1 MRARIYP
8 IFIIPFLL
16 LLSIEG
22 VAQKKLS
29 RAQQTEFLNAFQT
42 GDDFLAKKKFE
53 KAKKSFERAI
63 ALKPKMAAAY
73 RRLGVVHELLKEY
86 QIAADYF
93 ETAIEINP
101 KLSRALYFQAGE
113 MLMKAENYAKA
124 KERLKEYEGFLK
136 NRPEVFENGELE
148 LSTEAYYNALLE
160 SYLANCSFAAHKT
173 DFTNIE
179 IKNLGPKIN
188 SELDDL
194 FPYISNNESWMFYT
208 RNVPYYGG
216 EDQLMYS
223 TAESG
228 GWAKSKALLEKK
240 MREEYNQGMGKIS
253 RDEKLMFFPVYNR
266 AEEGNDCNIMKANMR
281 RDAIIDIDEMGT
293 EVNSPYWE
301 SQPTVNCEGKSLY
314 FVSDRPGGYGGRDIW
329 VSHLQENG
337 KWTDAINLGPKI
349 NTKMDEESPFIA
361 DDNTTLFF
369 ASNGHPGYGETDIFY
384 SRFNEEAGWGTPQN
398 MGKPINSSN
407 SELSFFM
414 TAKGDKGYLA
424 SNRDGGYGN
433 FDIYQFKMPAK
444 KDFEEIAYVKGRVMD
459 AVTKEPIESVVYIG
473 DKGNYP
479 TDKDGTFFVCH
490 PSLSKLNILVSER
503 KYYDFEEAVTL
514 DNWNVEGFV
523 EIDIYLRPLSESLEL
538 ATLSGKVVSNSAN
551 LEPEKIKVNPV
562 KQTKHNSPTEK
573 LYATSDV
580 YFYFDDFSLTQE
592 ARYNIDQL
600 ISDLDRDQLALII
613 IEGFADQIGTDDYN
627 LRLSEKRAIEVSDY
641 FKSKGYTNLKIKYKG
656 YGETKNSFIYS
667 RNRKVEIH
675 VYYKI

>member
-1 MRARIYP
+1 MRVRFYP
-8 IFIIPFLL
+8 IFIIPFLCL
-16 LLSIEG
+16 LPILG

-29 RAQQTEFLNAFQT
+29 KAQQTEFLNAFQT
-42 GDDFLAKKKFE
+42 GDDFLAKRKFE

-63 ALKPKMAAAY
+63 ALKPQMAAAY

-86 QIAADYF
+86 SASADYF

-113 MLMKAENYAKA
+113 MLMKTANYAKA
-124 KERLKEYEGFLK
+124 KERLKEYENFLK
-136 NRPEVFENGELE
+136 NPPEAFENGELE
-148 LSTEAYYNALLE
+148 LSTEAYYNTLLE
-160 SYLANCSFAAHKT
+160 SYLANCTFSAHKA

-208 RNVPYYGG
+208 RNVPFYGG

-228 GWAKSKALLEKK
+228 GWAKSKTLMEKK

-253 RDEKLMFFPVYNR
+253 RDGKLMFFPVYNR
-266 AEEGNDCNIMKANMR
+266 AAEGNDCNIMKANMR
-281 RDAIIDIDEMGT
+281 RDAILDINELG
-293 EVNSPYWE
+293 EEINSPYWE

-337 KWTDAINLGPKI
+337 EWTNAINLGPKI
-349 NTKMDEESPFIA
+349 NTKMDEESPFMA
-361 DDNTTLFF
+361 DDNVTLFF

-384 SRFNEEAGWGTPQN
+384 ARFSENGEWGTPQN

-407 SELSFFM
+407 NELSFFM

-433 FDIYQFKMPAK
+433 FDIYEFKMPAK
-444 KDFEEIAYVKGRVMD
+444 KDFEEIAYIKGRVMD
-459 AVTKEPIESVVYIG
+459 AVTKERVESVVYIG

-479 TDKDGTFFVCH
+479 TDKEGTFFVCH
-490 PSLSKLNILVSER
+490 PSLSTLKVLVAER
-503 KYYDFEEAVTL
+503 KYYDFEHAFVLE
-514 DNWNVEGFV
+514 NWNAEGFV
-523 EIDIYLRPLSESLEL
+523 EIDIYLRPLSEPLGV
-538 ATLSGKVVSNSAN
+538 ATLDGKVISKSA
-551 LEPEKIKVNPV
+551 EPEKIKVDPV
-562 KQTKHNSPTEK
+562 KQTKNNRPTEK

-592 ARYNIDQL
+592 ARYNIDRL
-600 ISDLDRDQLALII
+600 IEDLDRDQLALII

-627 LRLSEKRAIEVSDY
+627 LRLSEKRAVEVSDY

>member
-1 MRARIYP
+1 MLTRFYP
-8 IFIIPFLL
+8 ILIILSLSLL
-16 LLSIEG
+16 PILGWSQKSLS
-22 VAQKKLS
+22 K
-29 RAQQTEFLNAFQT
+29 AQQSEFLQAFQD

-53 KAKKSFERAI
+53 KAKKSFEKVI
-63 ALKPKMAAAY
+63 ALKPQMAAAY
-73 RRLGVVHELLKEY
+73 RRLGVVHELLKDY
-86 QIAADYF
+86 KAAADYF

-101 KLSRALYFQAGE
+101 KLSRALYFQSGE
-113 MLMKAENYAKA
+113 MLMKIENYTKA
-124 KERLKEYEGFLK
+124 KERLKEYEKFLK
-136 NRPEVFENGELE
+136 NPPEIFENGELE
-148 LSTEAYYNALLE
+148 LSTETYYNTLLE

-194 FPYISNNESWMFYT
+194 FPYIANNESWMFYT

-228 GWAKSKALLEKK
+228 GWAKSKTLLDKK
-240 MREEYNQGMGKIS
+240 MREEFNQGMGKIS
-253 RDEKLMFFPVYNR
+253 RDGKEMFFPIYNR
-266 AEEGNDCNIMKANMR
+266 ADENNDCNIMKATMK
-281 RDAIIDIDEMGT
+281 RDAIVDINELGE

-301 SQPTVNCEGKSLY
+301 SQPSVNCEGKSLY
-314 FVSDRPGGYGGRDIW
+314 FVSDRPGGFGGRDIW
-329 VSHLQENG
+329 VSHLQEDG
-337 KWTDAINLGPKI
+337 TWTNAINLGDKI
-349 NTKMDEESPFIA
+349 NTPMDEESPFIA

-369 ASNGHPGYGETDIFY
+369 ASNGHPGYGKTDVFY
-384 SRFNEEAGWGTPQN
+384 TRFSENGDWGTPQN
-398 MGKPINSSN
+398 MGKPINSSDN
-407 SELSFFM
+407 ELSFFM
-414 TAKGDKGYLA
+414 TAKGDKGYIA

-433 FDIYQFKMPAK
+433 FDIYEFKMPAK
-444 KDFEEIAYVKGRVMD
+444 KDFEEIAYIKGRVMD
-459 AVTKEPIESVVYIG
+459 AVTKEPVESVVYIG

-479 TDKDGTFFVCH
+479 TDKAGTFFVCH
-490 PSLSKLNILVSER
+490 PSLSKLKVLVSER
-503 KYYDFEEAVTL
+503 KYYDYEHAFVL
-514 DNWNVEGFV
+514 DNWNTEGYV
-523 EIDIYLRPLSESLEL
+523 EIDIYLRPLKEPLNL
-538 ATLSGKVVSNSAN
+538 ATLDAKVISKSGTDE
-551 LEPEKIKVNPV
+551 LEKIKVDPV
-562 KQTKHNSPTEK
+562 KNTRSKPQTEK

-592 ARYNIDQL
+592 ARYNIDRL
-600 ISDLDRDQLALII
+600 IEDLDKDQLALII

-627 LRLSEKRAIEVSDY
+627 LRLSEKRAVEVADY

>member
-1 MRARIYP
+1 MRARFYP
-8 IFIIPFLL
+8 IFIISFLCL
-16 LLSIEG
+16 LPILG

-29 RAQQTEFLNAFQT
+29 KAQQTEFLNVFQA
-42 GDDFLAKKKFE
+42 GDDFLAKRKFD

-86 QIAADYF
+86 SISADYF

-113 MLMKAENYAKA
+113 MLMKAANYAKA
-124 KERLKEYEGFLK
+124 KERLKEYESFLK
-136 NRPEVFENGELE
+136 NPPESFENGELE
-148 LSTEAYYNALLE
+148 LSTEAYYSTLLE
-160 SYLANCSFAAHKT
+160 SYLANCTFAAHKT

-179 IKNLGPKIN
+179 VHNLGPKIN

-208 RNVPYYGG
+208 RNVPFYGG

-228 GWAKSKALLEKK
+228 GWAKSKTLMEKK

-253 RDEKLMFFPVYNR
+253 RDGKLMFFPVYNR
-266 AEEGNDCNIMKANMR
+266 AAEGNDCNIMKANMR
-281 RDAIIDIDEMGT
+281 RDAILDINEMG
-293 EVNSPYWE
+293 EEINSPYWE

-337 KWTDAINLGPKI
+337 AWTNAINLGPKI
-349 NTKMDEESPFIA
+349 NTKMDEESPFMA
-361 DDNTTLFF
+361 DDNVTLFF

-384 SRFNEEAGWGTPQN
+384 TRFNEDEGWGTPQN
-398 MGKPINSSN
+398 MGKPVNSAN
-407 SELSFFM
+407 NELSFFM

-433 FDIYQFKMPAK
+433 FDIYEFKMPAK

-459 AVTKEPIESVVYIG
+459 AVTKEPVESVVYIG

-490 PSLSKLNILVSER
+490 PSLSKLKILVSER

-514 DNWNVEGFV
+514 DNWNAEGFV

-538 ATLSGKVVSNSAN
+538 ATLEGKVVSKSTK
-551 LEPEKIKVNPV
+551 EPEKIKVDPV
-562 KQTKHNSPTEK
+562 KQIKNNRPTEK

-592 ARYNIDQL
+592 ARYNIDRL
-600 ISDLDRDQLALII
+600 IEDLDKDQLALII

-627 LRLSEKRAIEVSDY
+627 LRLSEKRAVEVSDY